1 MATFFPKS
9 TPQPIPPH
17 DTKSIPDI
25 LGDQYTRHSW
35 VIPVRGTPP
44 WIHCTGAIVIPDDSF
59 RKVLPSPASLSAP
72 GYPSQ
77 VTWTKDSLQSFWN
90 FLLCVRTAFS
100 VGPLALSFHCAFEAS
115 PSTSTIEPQRI
126 LPDSQIDTPMS
137 EAGRSCGTS
146 ILDVDHIKV
155 YHDSP
160 NTIGLRNVL
169 NAWSFE
175 YTEQPIELLPH
186 AEQIKTTDGG
196 AGGLR
201 KKIRVLRGARLVL
214 LDERGRGLMTC

>member
-1 MATFFPKS
+1 M
-9 TPQPIPPH
+9 
-17 DTKSIPDI
+17 
-25 LGDQYTRHSW
+25 
-35 VIPVRGTPP
+35 
-44 WIHCTGAIVIPDDSF
+44 
-59 RKVLPSPASLSAP
+59 
-72 GYPSQ
+72 
-77 VTWTKDSLQSFWN
+77 
-90 FLLCVRTAFS
+90 
-100 VGPLALSFHCAFEAS
+100 
-115 PSTSTIEPQRI
+115 
-126 LPDSQIDTPMS
+126 
-137 EAGRSCGTS
+137 
-146 ILDVDHIKV
+146 